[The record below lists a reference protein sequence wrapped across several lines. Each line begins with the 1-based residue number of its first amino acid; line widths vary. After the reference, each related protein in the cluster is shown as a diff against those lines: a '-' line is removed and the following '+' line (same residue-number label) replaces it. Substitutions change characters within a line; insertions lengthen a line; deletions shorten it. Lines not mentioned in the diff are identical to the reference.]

1 MMDMSFWTQA
11 TSLTEGRMGRRWMRA
26 IGACVV
32 VMAMVLG
39 GGWAVPPVGAQPAGS
54 SSPAAPSIEER
65 GYPPL
70 RNYTPA
76 DYGRNIQSQNWS
88 VTQDDRGVI
97 YVANPNGVL
106 VFDGTRWRLI
116 PTDRETFVRT
126 VVTDTSGTVYVG
138 AYGEIGKLEPDSTGT
153 LQYVSLLDRVDP
165 SLQDFGHTWSGTAGS
180 EGVFFQTHR
189 LLFRWDGRSMMHWE
203 ASDTT
208 SYTSVFT
215 VRDSVY
221 VHEQGAGLKKYN
233 DGKWRLLPDGQRF
246 ADEAVRAV
254 LPVSNGLIVGT
265 EAGALYRHQNGEFVP
280 FEAEAQPYLAEN
292 ELYHGRELANGAFA
306 FATLRGGVLI
316 MDRQGQT
323 LHVLDKRS
331 GLVDNDV
338 KSLFVDR
345 QGGLWVACGGGISF
359 VDVLSPLSYYDDRAG
374 LEGDGRSVARHDGDI
389 YAGTNVGL
397 FRLRFVSGPGETMEP
412 RFELIPGLRAQVF
425 DLASTSAGLLVA
437 SDKGVY
443 AIQSDRLRRVGSGR
457 TAHGLH
463 VSRYDST
470 VAYVGYFDGVGT
482 LRRTNGQWTD
492 GTMLGGFNKEIR
504 FLEEDNAGALWVA
517 SSFGGL
523 WRVEV
528 TNGLQG
534 DPLVQPDASEAN
546 NPQHR
551 FRMVYLEDRL
561 HLITDEGVK
570 EPVIS
575 DAGKVTLQADSTIH
589 AQLPADHE
597 PLTSLTVASDGDVWA
612 LTDQAIHWLD
622 RQADG
627 SYTVSTPITQRSE
640 LGAPHVL
647 AEDEGVLWLAGDN
660 GVLRHAPR
668 RTRRPTPPIAALVR
682 RVVTVESDS
691 LIYGGGGLYGE
702 GGGAAGDGSAEASVQ
717 APSAEASGGPRAQ
730 HQLAY
735 DYNAL
740 RFEFAAPGF
749 GSNGRIEFQ
758 HRLIGFDDEWS
769 PWTEEAWKDYTNLAP
784 GRYEFEVRAR
794 NPRVWESRAATFSF
808 EVLPPWYGTMWAYAL
823 FGALGLAFIAGAVWW
838 RSAHLEARA
847 RNLERMVAQ
856 RTQEVQEQAKQL
868 ASYNRELRQTNEVL
882 QETLEQKSELLGI
895 AAHDLKNP
903 LFGIRG
909 LSEILLENKE
919 LDESMHRKLNLI
931 YESADE
937 TLELINDLLESAA
950 ASSGQVRLDME
961 LVDMGPVAEWV
972 VHSFRQQAEKK
983 GQQINLRTS
992 GKDSRV
998 EADERKLREA
1008 MSNLVSNAVKYS
1020 PRGAQIDVTVHRTD
1034 DEINF
1039 IVEDEG
1045 PGLSDEERKN
1055 LFAPFQRLSPEPT
1068 AGEASSGLG
1077 LYIVKQLVELHD
1089 GEVWVESEKG
1099 EGSTFGITI
1108 PAAWSISEEQQ
1119 TAGVR
1124 NSAS

>member
-1 MMDMSFWTQA
+1 MMDMSFWTRA
-11 TSLTEGRMGRRWMRA
+11 TRLTGTRTGSRWMA
-26 IGACVV
+26 LVKACVV
-32 VMAMVLG
+32 IMAWGLG
-39 GGWAVPPVGAQPAGS
+39 GGGGLAPAAAQPAE
-54 SSPAAPSIEER
+54 ATLIQER

-88 VTQDDRGVI
+88 VTQDDRGII

-106 VFDGTRWRLI
+106 VFDGTRWRLV
-116 PTDRETFVRT
+116 PTERETFVRT
-126 VVTDTSGTVYVG
+126 VVADTSGTVYVG

-165 SLQDFGHTWSGTAGS
+165 PFRDFGHTWSGTAGS
-180 EGVFFQTHR
+180 GGVFFQTHR
-189 LLFRWDGRSMMHWE
+189 LLFRWNGRSMEHWA

-208 SYTSVFT
+208 SFTSVFR
-215 VRDSVY
+215 VQDSVY
-221 VHEQGAGLKKYN
+221 VHEQGAGLKKYSEG
-233 DGKWRLLPDGQRF
+233 DWTLVPDSRQF
-246 ADEAVRAV
+246 ADATVRAV
-254 LPVSNGLIVGT
+254 LPISNGLIVGT
-265 EAGALYRHQNGEFVP
+265 DAGALYRYQNGEFTP
-280 FEAEAQPYLAEN
+280 FDTEAQSYLAEN
-292 ELYHGRELANGAFA
+292 ELYHGTELANGAFA

-345 QGGLWVACGGGISF
+345 EGGLWVACGGGLSL
-359 VDVLSPLSYYDDRAG
+359 VDALSPLSLYDDRAG
-374 LEGDGRSVARHDGDI
+374 LEGDGRSVTRHEGDI
-389 YAGTNVGL
+389 YAGTSVGVHQ
-397 FRLRFVSGPGETMEP
+397 LRFVEGPGSAMEA

-443 AIQSDRLRRVGSGR
+443 AIQSGQLRRVGSGR

-482 LRRTNGQWTD
+482 LRREAGRWTD
-492 GTMLGGFNKEIR
+492 GTMLGGFDKEIR
-504 FLEEDNAGALWVA
+504 FLEEDESGALWVA

-523 WRVEV
+523 WRIEV

-534 DPLVQPDASEAN
+534 DPIDQPYASEAN

-551 FRMVYLEDRL
+551 FRMARLESGL
-561 HLITDEGVK
+561 HIITGNGVAR
-570 EPVIS
+570 PITN
-575 DAGKVTLQADSTIH
+575 DAGKVTLQADSTIQ
-589 AQLPADHE
+589 AQLPDDHA
-597 PLTSLTVASDGDVWA
+597 PLTGLAASPDEDVWA
-612 LTDQAIHWLD
+612 LTDQVTYWLD

-627 SYTVSTPITQRSE
+627 SYAVSTPITQRSE
-640 LGAPHVL
+640 LGTPHVL
-647 AEDEGVLWLAGDN
+647 AEDEGVLWLAGED
-660 GVLRHAPR
+660 GVLRHVPR
-668 RTRRPTPPIAALVR
+668 RTRRPSPPIDALVR
-682 RVVTVESDS
+682 RVATVETDS
-691 LIYGGGGLYGE
+691 LIYGGGKRPE
-702 GGGAAGDGSAEASVQ
+702 SSMQKAARATTAAGATSA
-717 APSAEASGGPRAQ
+717 AERRAR

-735 DYNAL
+735 EHNAL

-749 GSNGRIEFQ
+749 GSHGGIEFQ
-758 HRLIGFDDEWS
+758 HRLTGFTDEWS
-769 PWTEEAWKDYTNLAP
+769 PWTEEARKDYTNLPP
-784 GRYEFEVRAR
+784 GNYEFQVRAR
-794 NPRVWESRAATFSF
+794 NPQVWESSVATFSF
-808 EVLPPWYGTMWAYAL
+808 EVLPPWYRTLWAYAL
-823 FGALGLAFIAGAVWW
+823 FGALGVAFIAGAVWW

-919 LDESMHRKLNLI
+919 LDESMYRKLNLI

-983 GQQINLRTS
+983 GQQINLRTV
-992 GKDSRV
+992 GEDCRV

-1039 IVEDEG
+1039 AVEDEG

-1108 PAAWSISEEQQ
+1108 PAAWSASEAQQ
-1119 TAGVR
+1119 AARMSSQT
-1124 NSAS
+1124 